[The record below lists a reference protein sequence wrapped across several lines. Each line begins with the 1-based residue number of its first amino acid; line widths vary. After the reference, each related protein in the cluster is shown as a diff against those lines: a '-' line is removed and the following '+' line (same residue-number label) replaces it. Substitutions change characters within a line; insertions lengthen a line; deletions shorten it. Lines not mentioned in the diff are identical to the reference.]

1 MQLMIPGEGGHVRL
15 KEDHECWQSV
25 DMHKK
30 THKHKKSKTYKGANQ
45 KYVRKKI
52 H

>member
-15 KEDHECWQSV
+15 KDDHECWQSV

-30 THKHKKSKTYKGANQ
+30 HFKKNQ
-45 KYVRKKI
+45 KHIRGQIKNM
-52 H
+52 